1 MDTPRHVKGLRRL
14 VPPGVHPH
22 WRCATGA
29 PIYQCGGK
37 VWSGTRYVPDVPIS
51 LRAGEDTGP

>member
-1 MDTPRHVKGLRRL
+1 MDTPRHFKELRRL
-14 VPPGVHPH
+14 VTLGVHPN

-29 PIYQCGGK
+29 PIYKCGDK
-37 VWSGTRYVPDVPIS
+37 VRSGTRYVPDVPIS